1 MYVCVCVCVCVCIH
15 TLIHT
20 HTLGAYIN
28 PKSVYDADKHR
39 YDHHQREFTETFVS
53 TYALIWDI

>member
-20 HTLGAYIN
+20 HTLGGYIN
-28 PKSVYDADKHR
+28 PKSVYDA
-39 YDHHQREFTETFVS
+39 EPCT
-53 TYALIWDI
+53 